1 MLVGG
6 LTGGLLWP
14 EMLTF
19 AQLSDPHL
27 SCPAPVRAG
36 DLLGKRAL
44 GYLSWRLVRRRRHRP
59 EVLAALV
66 QDLRAAQVDHVVVTG
81 DLTHLGLPHEF
92 AQARRWLDALG
103 PAPTLSVVPGN
114 HDAYA
119 GNGWEQT
126 IRAWAPFFDSDP
138 GAGGASAF
146 PSVRVRGPVVFVGL
160 CTARPSAPLLAV
172 GEVGSPQLDALA
184 RVLADAR
191 RRGLV
196 RVVLLHH
203 PPLAGGTDW
212 RKRLVDGARLRA
224 VLEAEGV
231 ELVLH
236 GHTHRASIGSLATS
250 AGAAAVVGVSSASAS
265 GPGPERLA
273 RYHLY
278 RLEQDGERCQIWLST
293 RIYEPVTGCFVPDG
307 AARPLLTPADAL
319 SRSGE
324 TATPSPPAPRGPA
337 PARSRPGSGSA
348 EDPAGR

>member
-1 MLVGG
+1 
-6 LTGGLLWP
+6 
-14 EMLTF
+14 MLTF

-27 SCPAPVRAG
+27 SCPTPVRAR

-44 GYLSWRLVRRRRHRP
+44 SYLSWRLARRRRHRP

-66 QDLRAAQVDHVVVTG
+66 QDLRAARADHVVVTG

-92 AQARRWLDALG
+92 EQARRWLDALG
-103 PAPTLSVVPGN
+103 PAPSLSVVPGN

-119 GNGWEQT
+119 RRGWE
-126 IRAWAPFFDSDP
+126 RALGRWAPFFDSDP
-138 GAGGASAF
+138 GAGGEVGGASAF

-160 CTARPSAPLLAV
+160 STARPSAPLLAV
-172 GEVGSPQLDALA
+172 GEVGARQLDALG

-196 RVVLLHH
+196 RVVLMHH
-203 PPLAGGTDW
+203 PPLAGATGW

-236 GHTHRASIGSLATS
+236 GHTHRASMGSLETAT
-250 AGAAAVVGVSSASAS
+250 GRAAVVGVSSASAT

-278 RLEQDGERCQIWLST
+278 RLERDGERRQVWLST
-293 RIYEPVTGCFVPDG
+293 RVYQPATGRFVVDG
-307 AARPLLTPADAL
+307 ATHAVLTL
-319 SRSGE
+319 SRSAE
-324 TATPSPPAPRGPA
+324 TTTPSPPAPRGPA
-337 PARSRPGSGSA
+337 RTQ
-348 EDPAGR
+348 

>member
-1 MLVGG
+1 
-6 LTGGLLWP
+6 
-14 EMLTF
+14 MLTF

-44 GYLSWRLVRRRRHRP
+44 SYLSWRLVRRRRHRP

-66 QDLRAAQVDHVVVTG
+66 QDLRTARPDHVVVTG

-92 AQARRWLDALG
+92 EQARRWLDALG
-103 PAPTLSVVPGN
+103 PATALSIVPGN
-114 HDAYA
+114 HDAFA
-119 GNGWEQT
+119 RSAWEQT
-126 IRAWAPFFDSDP
+126 LGRWAPFFSSDP
-138 GAGGASAF
+138 DDRGEAGAASAF
-146 PSVRVRGPVVFVGL
+146 PSVRVRGPAVFVGL
-160 CTARPSAPLLAV
+160 STARPSAPLLAV
-172 GEVGSPQLDALA
+172 GEVGRPQLDALA

-203 PPLAGGTDW
+203 PPLAGSTGW

-224 VLEAEGV
+224 VLETEGV

-236 GHTHRASIGSLATS
+236 GHTHRASVDSLATS
-250 AGAAAVVGVSSASAS
+250 TGSAAVVGVSSASAR
-265 GPGPERLA
+265 GPGLERLA

-278 RLEQDGERCQIWLST
+278 RLEGDGERRQIWLST
-293 RIYEPVTGCFVPDG
+293 RIYEPLTGCFGPDG
-307 AARPLLTPADAL
+307 AARPLLTPAGPL

-324 TATPSPPAPRGPA
+324 TATPSPSAPRGPA
-337 PARSRPGSGSA
+337 PVQSRPGSGSA

>member
-1 MLVGG
+1 
-6 LTGGLLWP
+6 
-14 EMLTF
+14 MLTF

-44 GYLSWRLVRRRRHRP
+44 SYLSWRLVRRRRHRP
-59 EVLAALV
+59 EILAALV
-66 QDLRAAQVDHVVVTG
+66 QDLRAAQADHVVVTG

-103 PAPTLSVVPGN
+103 PAPALSVVPGN

-119 GNGWEQT
+119 RSGSEQT
-126 IRAWAPFFDSDP
+126 IGRWAPFFDSDP
-138 GAGGASAF
+138 GAGGAAGGASAF
-146 PSVRVRGPVVFVGL
+146 PSVRMRGPAVFVGL
-160 CTARPSAPLLAV
+160 STARPSAPLLAV
-172 GEVGSPQLDALA
+172 GEVGSRQLDALT

-196 RVVLLHH
+196 RIVLLHH
-203 PPLAGGTDW
+203 PPLAGATGW

-236 GHTHRASIGSLATS
+236 GHTHRASIGSLETS
-250 AGAAAVVGVSSASAS
+250 TGRAAVVGVSSASAT
-265 GPGPERLA
+265 GPGPDRLA

-278 RLEQDGERCQIWLST
+278 RLERDGERCQIWLSA
-293 RIYEPVTGCFVPDG
+293 RIYEPASGRFVPDG
-307 AARPLLTPADAL
+307 AARPLLTPTAPL
-319 SRSGE
+319 SQSGE

-337 PARSRPGSGSA
+337 RAR
-348 EDPAGR
+348 

>member
-1 MLVGG
+1 
-6 LTGGLLWP
+6 
-14 EMLTF
+14 MLTF

-44 GYLSWRLVRRRRHRP
+44 SYLSWRLVRRHRHRP

-66 QDLRAAQVDHVVVTG
+66 EDLRAMQADHVVVTG

-92 AQARRWLDALG
+92 EQVRRWLDALA
-103 PAPTLSVVPGN
+103 PAPALSVVPGN
-114 HDAYA
+114 HDVYA
-119 GNGWEQT
+119 RSRWEQT
-126 IRAWAPFFDSDP
+126 IGRWAPFFDSDP

-160 CTARPSAPLLAV
+160 STARPSAPLLAV
-172 GEVGSPQLDALA
+172 GEVGSRQLDALA
-184 RVLADAR
+184 GVLADAR

-203 PPLAGGTDW
+203 PPLADATGW

-236 GHTHRASIGSLATS
+236 GHTHRASVGSLETS
-250 AGAAAVVGVSSASAS
+250 TGRAAVVGVSSASAT
-265 GPGPERLA
+265 GPGRERLA

-278 RLEQDGERCQIWLST
+278 RLERDGARFQLWLSA
-293 RIYEPVTGCFVPDG
+293 RIYEPVTGRFVPDG
-307 AARPLLTPADAL
+307 AAHPLLTPPGPL

-324 TATPSPPAPRGPA
+324 TATPSPPARRGPA
-337 PARSRPGSGSA
+337 PAR
-348 EDPAGR
+348 

>member
-1 MLVGG
+1 
-6 LTGGLLWP
+6 
-14 EMLTF
+14 MLTF

-27 SCPAPVRAG
+27 SCPAPVRAA

-44 GYLSWRLVRRRRHRP
+44 SYLSWRLVRRRRHRT

-66 QDLRAAQVDHVVVTG
+66 EDLRAAQADHVVVTG

-92 AQARRWLDALG
+92 EQARRWLDALG
-103 PAPTLSVVPGN
+103 PSPALSVVPGN

-119 GNGWEQT
+119 RSEWEQT
-126 IRAWAPFFDSDP
+126 IGRWAPFFDSDP
-138 GAGGASAF
+138 GAGGEAGEVSAF

-160 CTARPSAPLLAV
+160 STARPSAPLLAV
-172 GEVGSPQLDALA
+172 GEVGSRQLDALA

-196 RVVLLHH
+196 RIVLLHH
-203 PPLAGGTDW
+203 PPLAAATGW

-224 VLEAEGV
+224 VLQAEGV

-236 GHTHRASIGSLATS
+236 GHTHRASIGSLETS
-250 AGAAAVVGVSSASAS
+250 TGRAAVVGVSSASAI
-265 GPGPERLA
+265 GPEPERLA

-278 RLEQDGERCQIWLST
+278 RLERDGERCQVWLSA
-293 RIYEPVTGCFVPDG
+293 RIYEPATGRFVPDG
-307 AARPLLTPADAL
+307 AAHPLLTLPGPL

-337 PARSRPGSGSA
+337 SAR
-348 EDPAGR
+348 

>member
-1 MLVGG
+1 
-6 LTGGLLWP
+6 
-14 EMLTF
+14 MLTF

-44 GYLSWRLVRRRRHRP
+44 SYLSWRLVRRRRHRP
-59 EVLAALV
+59 EVLDALV
-66 QDLRAAQVDHVVVTG
+66 QDLRAAQPDHVVVTG

-92 AQARRWLDALG
+92 EQARRWLDALG
-103 PAPTLSVVPGN
+103 PAPALSVVPGN
-114 HDAYA
+114 HDAYVRS
-119 GNGWEQT
+119 GWEQT
-126 IRAWAPFFDSDP
+126 VGTWAPFFDSDP

-160 CTARPSAPLLAV
+160 STARPSAPLLAV
-172 GEVGSPQLDALA
+172 GEVGPRQLDALA

-203 PPLAGGTDW
+203 PPLAGATGW

-224 VLEAEGV
+224 VLAAEGV

-236 GHTHRASIGSLATS
+236 GHTHRASMGSLATS
-250 AGAAAVVGVSSASAS
+250 TGRAAVIGVSSASAS

-278 RLEQDGERCQIWLST
+278 RLERDGERCQIWLSA
-293 RIYEPVTGCFVPDG
+293 RVYEPVTGRFVPDG
-307 AARPLLTPADAL
+307 AAHPLLIPVSPL

-324 TATPSPPAPRGPA
+324 TATPSRPAPRGPA

-348 EDPAGR
+348 EGRAGR